1 MKSSEIDPQLCE
13 MDTHGNIVTGNTCI
27 LCTQHRLNGLTLVMF
42 ENLSW
47 LTN

>member
-1 MKSSEIDPQLCE
+1 MKSLEIDPQLCE
-13 MDTHGNIVTGNTCI
+13 MDTHGNIVTENTCI
-27 LCTQHRLNGLTLVMF
+27 LYTQHRLNSLTLVMF